1 MFPWDSPSPRSGS
14 ASGSRPRSSARI
26 RAARTWRCR
35 RKSRLDEPRG
45 SLDAFTNQKWWFYRK
60 NGEKW
65 INMVVLL
72 WNMEVSLFTCEKWRF
87 YCEQWMVLPVKNV
100 GLPGGF
106 AMTHGLKKVISGVK
120 NAGLFLLC
128 KTTVVLLEIKKK
140 SLLWKTWQTWVLS
153 VKNVCLPMKSWVLLF
168 YYWRWR

>member
-1 MFPWDSPSPRSGS
+1 
-14 ASGSRPRSSARI
+14 
-26 RAARTWRCR
+26 
-35 RKSRLDEPRG
+35 
-45 SLDAFTNQKWWFYRK
+45 
-60 NGEKW
+60 
-65 INMVVLL
+65 
-72 WNMEVSLFTCEKWRF
+72 MEVSLFTCEKWRF

-140 SLLWKTWQTWVLS
+140 SLL
-153 VKNVCLPMKSWVLLF
+153 
-168 YYWRWR
+168 